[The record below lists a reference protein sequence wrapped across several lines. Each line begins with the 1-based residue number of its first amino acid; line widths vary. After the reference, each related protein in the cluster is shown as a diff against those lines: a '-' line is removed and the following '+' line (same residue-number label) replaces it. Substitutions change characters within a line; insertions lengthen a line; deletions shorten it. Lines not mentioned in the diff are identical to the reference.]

1 MSEKKH
7 CQMPALEDYL
17 RTRSS
22 TPLGELL
29 ALPAAQA
36 EARGLVG
43 LPREIL
49 QQPWLY
55 RETARRVLASAEL
68 AGFLAPTIGRGKRW
82 VLCGAGSSNFLG
94 EAIAPWM
101 TRGLAQPVHAIAST
115 DVLVTPERLRDASEE
130 PALFLHFSRSGG
142 TTEAIA
148 SLELLRRLYPH
159 ARHLAITCN
168 GASALARAGAAD
180 ERSRALVLHPAS
192 HDHGLAMTSSVTSM
206 MVAGLTLAQRG
217 PEAESD
223 ECFLAQIDRIAEA
236 AERLIERAP
245 SLAQALVA
253 EDPLRL
259 CALGADALRATAKE
273 ACLKVTE
280 LTDGAIASFSD
291 SWLGVRHGPLSAVNE
306 RTLVIGSL
314 STSAYRRA
322 YEIDFLRELESKRLG
337 ARLAVVA
344 PFRPT
349 ELPESVRCV
358 SFGPATT
365 SGAEAAAGGEA
376 IEDELRPLVDIL
388 FSQVLGLYASL
399 HHGLTPDRPSRRGA
413 IQRVVAGF
421 QLHAWSAEAELAPR
435 PPQSGNAGRGIE
447 AQRTPGRA

>member
-1 MSEKKH
+1 MQE
-7 CQMPALEDYL
+7 LEDYL
-17 RTRSS
+17 RSRAA
-22 TPLGELL
+22 TPLGQLL
-29 ALPAAQA
+29 ALPAAEA
-36 EARGLVG
+36 EARGLAG

-55 RETARRVLASAEL
+55 RETAREVLASDEL
-68 AGFLAPTIGRGKRW
+68 ARFLAPTIGPGRRW

-101 TRGLAQPVHAIAST
+101 TRSLAQPVHAVAST
-115 DVLVTPERLRDASEE
+115 DVLVAPERLRDASEE
-130 PALFLHFSRSGG
+130 PSLFLHFSRSGG
-142 TTEAIA
+142 TTEAVA
-148 SLELLRRLYPH
+148 GLELLRRLYPQ
-159 ARHLAITCN
+159 ARHVAITCN
-168 GASALARAGAAD
+168 AASALARAGASD

-206 MVAGLTLAQRG
+206 MVAGLALAQRG

-223 ECFLAQIDRIAEA
+223 ERFLAAIDRVADA

-245 SLAQALVA
+245 GIAQALVA

-306 RTLVIGSL
+306 RTLVVGSL
-314 STSAYRRA
+314 STSPYRRA
-322 YEIDFLRELESKRLG
+322 YELDFLRELSSKRLG

-344 PFRPT
+344 PCSAE
-349 ELPESVRCV
+349 ELPEGVRCA
-358 SFGPATT
+358 SFGAATA
-365 SGAEAAAGGEA
+365 SAAEA
-376 IEDELRPLVDIL
+376 IEDELRPLIDVV
-388 FSQVLGLYASL
+388 FAQVLGLYASL

-421 QLHAWSAEAELAPR
+421 QLHSWSAEAELAPR
-435 PPQSGNAGRGIE
+435 PPQSGNAGRGVE
-447 AQRTPGRA
+447 ARRAPGRA